1 MEELQVKFV
10 VTNRKVY
17 IGVMKATDNITAI
30 LGYKTGETSIPSI
43 ITDNFLNKE
52 LQKYML
58 GDNLYLKLSPE
69 PTNSTPLLRV
79 DTVRYNTIRLVL
91 KIPTRDNMYRDGLK
105 KVDSMPSSIIIK
117 GIFGQ
122 TLYDRMDQTE
132 VKDLVALILSQFN
145 LCDNKLDAYPNI
157 SMGFSVIISNF
168 EYDDGVLPEE
178 FPNNEYEL

>member
-10 VTNRKVY
+10 VTNKRVY
-17 IGVMKATDNITAI
+17 MGVMKATDNITSI
-30 LGYKTGETSIPSI
+30 LGYKTGETPVKSI

-52 LQKYML
+52 LQKYIL
-58 GDNLYLKLSPE
+58 RENLQLRLISR
-69 PTNSTPLLRV
+69 PTNPAPMIRLETAISDV
-79 DTVRYNTIRLVL
+79 IRLVL
-91 KIPTRDNMYRDGLK
+91 LLPTRDNMYNNGLK
-105 KVDSMPSSIIIK
+105 KVNSVLSHLILK
-117 GIFGQ
+117 GIFDA

-132 VKDLVALILSQFN
+132 VKDLVALVLSQFN
-145 LCDNKLDAYPNI
+145 LCDNEIGAYPNI